1 MSLTVRR
8 EDDLLVLEV
17 VDDGVG
23 FDPEAAPGDAAT
35 SGCALPR
42 ASCASTAAPWRS
54 SPRPGIGHDRPG
66 GGAARMIRVVLADD
80 HAVVR
85 RGLAG
90 LLESTDDLEV
100 VGVAKDGS
108 EAVALVREHR
118 PDVAVMDLQMPV
130 LDGVEATR
138 AIVAEET
145 GTEVLVLTSFSDH
158 ARIDA
163 AIEAGAVGYL
173 LKDAEPEV
181 LLDGIR
187 AVARGESPLDPRAA
201 RRAARRRARRGSR
214 RGRRRPVTPREPRCC
229 AWSSRACSTSR
240 SPSRL
245 GITERTVKAHLT
257 SAYQRIGVADRT
269 QAALWAQRHDLGA
282 LRASALAGDQVA
294 GRRGA
299 AAAAARAG
307 CSRCPSSSRSRW
319 CSRPSG
325 PTGRCS
331 TLASSADRTLLH
343 HPM

>member
-1 MSLTVRR
+1 
-8 EDDLLVLEV
+8 
-17 VDDGVG
+17 
-23 FDPEAAPGDAAT
+23 
-35 SGCALPR
+35 
-42 ASCASTAAPWRS
+42 
-54 SPRPGIGHDRPG
+54 
-66 GGAARMIRVVLADD
+66 MIRVVLADD

-90 LLESTDDLEV
+90 LLESTDDIEV

-108 EAVALVREHR
+108 EAVELVRAHR

-138 AIVAEET
+138 AIVEART

-173 LKDAEPEV
+173 LKDAEPEA

-201 RRAARRRARRGSR
+201 RRLLSRASRAGAQPAADPAGLS
-214 RGRRRPVTPREPRCC
+214 PREAQVLRLVVEGLLNKQI
-229 AWSSRACSTSR
+229 A
-240 SPSRL
+240 SRL

-269 QAALWAQRHDLGA
+269 QAALWVQRHDLDG
-282 LRASALAGDQVA
+282 V
-294 GRRGA
+294 
-299 AAAAARAG
+299 
-307 CSRCPSSSRSRW
+307 
-319 CSRPSG
+319 
-325 PTGRCS
+325 
-331 TLASSADRTLLH
+331 
-343 HPM
+343 